1 MAKISVEL
9 DAFYG
14 YSCGFQSHGSNKT
27 VEIEVSDNEL
37 EALKKFGKK
46 EITAEDIV
54 AAIEAGDTTLE
65 SLHEQLSEKFYYMVE
80 EYWLYE
86 AYNEFLEESL
96 ENSKDKD
103 IKTGLYTPPSLED
116 VVEKVKSREINLR
129 TLRFCVDTTLV
140 LWEKLKDKLESF
152 KDINE
157 SDFYNWEG
165 DPDIEYK
172 YNRYILNHYYDWLC
186 EHDHEFVAERV
197 GLDLDACRDD
207 EVNYTIS
214 LPND

>member
-1 MAKISVEL
+1 MAKIKVEL
-9 DAFYG
+9 NA
-14 YSCGFQSHGSNKT
+14 SHGCDCMGCCYGSDDT
-27 VEIEVSDNEL
+27 IEIEVNEQES
-37 EALKKFGKK
+37 EALQKLNSK
-46 EITAEDIV
+46 DISCEV
-54 AAIEAGDTTLE
+54 VVEAIENGVTVLQ
-65 SLHEQLSEKFYYMVE
+65 SLHERLKEKFHYMVE

-116 VVEKVKSREINLR
+116 VVEKVKSREINLL

-165 DPDIEYK
+165 DPDVEYK

-197 GLDLDACRDD
+197 GLDLDACQDD
-207 EVNYTIS
+207 EVDYTIE
-214 LPND
+214 LLG